1 MDFLAIQ
8 TEAENRILR
17 IRNTEV
23 MLDRDVAELYG
34 EETAEINRK
43 VRNNPEK
50 FIGDLYAFDLTKD
63 EKNQLILE
71 NARLN
76 NQSFKSSPN
85 VKVYTEYGI
94 LMLAT
99 TFQKSNEV
107 AIKICHVIVNTFV
120 EYRKRLQES
129 PVTQSIILELKR
141 DIELLKNFA
150 ISQHNKNQ
158 EYDEHLGIVFEHLDK
173 MSKQKEATQ
182 TQSEKKS
189 IGFQPKAVIDND
201 LPTAQDDEEAM
212 VEA

>member
-17 IRNTEV
+17 IRETEV

-50 FIGDLYAFDLTKD
+50 FIGNLYAFDLTKE
-63 EKNQLILE
+63 EKNQLIHDHP
-71 NARLN
+71 RLN

-99 TFQKSNEV
+99 TFQKSNEI
-107 AIKICHVIVNTFV
+107 AIKMCHIMVNAFV
-120 EYRKRLQES
+120 EYRKNLQEA
-129 PVTQSIILELKR
+129 PVPQSIIQELKR
-141 DIELLKNFA
+141 DIELLKKFA
-150 ISQHNKNQ
+150 LSQYHKN
-158 EYDEHLGIVFEHLDK
+158 EDYDEHLGIIFEHLDK
-173 MSKQKEATQ
+173 MNRKQEQ
-182 TQSEKKS
+182 ENEPQEKKS
-189 IGFQPKAVIDND
+189 IGFQPKAIVETN
-201 LPTAQDDEEAM
+201 LPKAENE
-212 VEA
+212 

>member
-150 ISQHNKNQ
+150 ISQHHKNQ

-182 TQSEKKS
+182 TQAEKKS
-189 IGFQPKAVIDND
+189 IGFQPKAVLDND
-201 LPTAQDDEEAM
+201 LPTAQDDDEM
-212 VEA
+212 IVEA

>member
-8 TEAENRILR
+8 AEAENRILR
-17 IRNTEV
+17 VRGIEV

-50 FIGDLYAFDLTKD
+50 FIGELYAFDLTRE
-63 EKNQLILE
+63 EKQKLIAQH
-71 NARLN
+71 ARLDN
-76 NQSFKSSPN
+76 TSFKSSPN

-120 EYRKRLQES
+120 EYRKRLQEQ
-129 PVTQSIILELKR
+129 PVTQSIIVEIKR

-150 ISQHNKNQ
+150 LMQHNKNQ
-158 EYDEHLGIVFEHLDK
+158 ELDDHLGIIFEELDK
-173 MSKQKEATQ
+173 MSKQNEQ
-182 TQSEKKS
+182 EGISKKT
-189 IGFQPKAVIDND
+189 IGFQPKATLGTGEPDETD
-201 LPTAQDDEEAM
+201 LTPQA
-212 VEA
+212 

>member
-50 FIGDLYAFDLTKD
+50 FIGDLYAFDLTKE
-63 EKNQLILE
+63 EKHQLILE

-129 PVTQSIILELKR
+129 PVTHSIILELKR

-150 ISQHNKNQ
+150 ISQHHKNQ

-173 MSKQKEATQ
+173 MSKQKDATQ
-182 TQSEKKS
+182 TQAEKKS
-189 IGFQPKAVIDND
+189 IGFQPKAVLDND
-201 LPTAQDDEEAM
+201 LPTAQDDEDAM

>member
-8 TEAENRILR
+8 TEAENRILQVR
-17 IRNTEV
+17 GVEV

-50 FIGDLYAFDLTKD
+50 FIGELYAFDLTRD
-63 EKNQLILE
+63 EKQKLIAQHE
-71 NARLN
+71 RLDSV
-76 NQSFKSSPN
+76 SFKSAPN

-120 EYRKRLQES
+120 EYRKRLQEQ
-129 PVTQSIILELKR
+129 PVTQSIILAIKR
-141 DIELLKNFA
+141 DIELLKNF
-150 ISQHNKNQ
+150 SLTQHNKNQ
-158 EYDEHLGIVFEHLDK
+158 EYDDHLGIIFEELDK
-173 MSKQKEATQ
+173 MHKQNEQKI
-182 TQSEKKS
+182 SVKKS
-189 IGFQPKAVIDND
+189 IGFQPKALIDIQEQEDN
-201 LPTAQDDEEAM
+201 TT
-212 VEA
+212 VEG

>member
-8 TEAENRILR
+8 TEAENRILQVR
-17 IRNTEV
+17 GVEV

-50 FIGDLYAFDLTKD
+50 FIGELYAFDLTRE
-63 EKNQLILE
+63 EKQKLIAQYE
-71 NARLN
+71 RLDN
-76 NQSFKSSPN
+76 LSFKSSPN

-120 EYRKRLQES
+120 EYRKRLQEQ
-129 PVTQSIILELKR
+129 PVTQSIILEIKR

-150 ISQHNKNQ
+150 LTQYSKNQ
-158 EYDEHLGIVFEHLDK
+158 ETDDHLGIIFEELDK
-173 MSKQKEATQ
+173 MTKRGEQNTDVQKN
-182 TQSEKKS
+182 
-189 IGFQPKAVIDND
+189 IGFQPKAMLDVVAKDSENITDTNTND
-201 LPTAQDDEEAM
+201 
-212 VEA
+212 